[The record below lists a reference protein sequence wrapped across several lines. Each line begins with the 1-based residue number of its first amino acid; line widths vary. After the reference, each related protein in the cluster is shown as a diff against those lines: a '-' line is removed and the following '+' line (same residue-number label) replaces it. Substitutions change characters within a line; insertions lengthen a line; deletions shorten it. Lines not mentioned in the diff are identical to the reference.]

1 MARHSENSATPRT
14 SAAPKS
20 RPGRKKIVKSGS
32 PNFIGRF
39 EFLDALARL
48 FPKLLLSLRD
58 EVYLPH
64 KNQWRSRK
72 SDEMDA
78 PFSEVGEG
86 PHVDALRLWGQKHG
100 FADWLYDAAVHTLKN
115 WAMGDMTDVTT
126 SSGTWVYLPREFVL
140 RPFLPQ
146 GAYWMPR
153 MPRGWTRKEF
163 KSKIIADLDK
173 YLDSLQA
180 ECGASAD
187 SQIRLHAEWTA
198 LRFTGLTTLKIM
210 TWTILNRARR
220 HDNAETTINKAVS
233 RFRKSF
239 DIPNFHR
246 TAKP

>member
-20 RPGRKKIVKSGS
+20 RPGRKKLVKSGS

-39 EFLDALARL
+39 EFLAALARL

-115 WAMGDMTDVTT
+115 WAMGGDAGATI
-126 SSGTWVYLPREFVL
+126 WVYRPREFIL
-140 RPFLPQ
+140 KPFMPK
-146 GAYWMPR
+146 GAYWMP
-153 MPRGWTRKEF
+153 PSRGFIDGWPRKEF
-163 KSKIIADLDK
+163 KSKIIAELDN
-173 YLDSLQA
+173 YLDSQQA
-180 ECGASAD
+180 EWGASAD

-198 LRFTGLTTLKIM
+198 LRFMGRTTLEIM
-210 TWTILNRARR
+210 KWMIVNRERR